1 MKIKYTLDKNNY
13 EVLIKKDISSHIIKD
28 LEKIGSDKK
37 ILIIY
42 DEKIDGN
49 FLKKIFQTIK
59 INGGF
64 VLKVKI
70 EGDKTKKNEKT
81 LFNIIDILINNNF
94 SKKSLLISIGG
105 GVIGDVS
112 ALAASLYLRGM
123 LYFHIPSTMTAIV
136 DSCVGGKTAIN
147 YRSITNSLGNYY
159 HASRVYISLDLIKKL
174 PEREFLSGIPEIIK
188 CALISNNK
196 KILKIFNHKKTE
208 ILNKNENLMAKI
220 CYETLKTKIFFFI
233 DDVHEKNKRLFLN
246 FGHTFGHAIEMATD
260 SSKKDFFRHGEA
272 VGLGML
278 CEIYYTY
285 KKKNNLY
292 KDLEHLLSMYNLPT
306 NLSNFKKTNAQRLQ
320 NNIYTYIFLDKKKI
334 DQFPR
339 YISIK
344 KIGKPSI
351 KKIENDQ
358 LLNETILQII
368 K

>member
-159 HASRVYISLDLIKKL
+159 HASRVYILSLIH
-174 PEREFLSGIPEIIK
+174 I
-188 CALISNNK
+188 
-196 KILKIFNHKKTE
+196 
-208 ILNKNENLMAKI
+208 
-220 CYETLKTKIFFFI
+220 
-233 DDVHEKNKRLFLN
+233 
-246 FGHTFGHAIEMATD
+246 
-260 SSKKDFFRHGEA
+260 
-272 VGLGML
+272 
-278 CEIYYTY
+278 
-285 KKKNNLY
+285 
-292 KDLEHLLSMYNLPT
+292 
-306 NLSNFKKTNAQRLQ
+306 
-320 NNIYTYIFLDKKKI
+320 
-334 DQFPR
+334 
-339 YISIK
+339 
-344 KIGKPSI
+344 
-351 KKIENDQ
+351 
-358 LLNETILQII
+358 
-368 K
+368 

>member
-13 EVLIKKDISSHIIKD
+13 EILIKKDISSNIAKD
-28 LEKIGSDKK
+28 LEIICSDKK

-42 DEKIDGN
+42 DDKIDN
-49 FLKKIFQTIK
+49 KFLNNIFQNIK

-64 VLKVKI
+64 ILKVKI
-70 EGDKTKKNEKT
+70 AGDKITKNEKT
-81 LFNIIDILINNNF
+81 LFSIIDILIDNNF
-94 SKKSLLISIGG
+94 SKKSVLISIGG
-105 GVIGDVS
+105 GVVGDVG
-112 ALAASLYLRGM
+112 ALAASLYLRGII
-123 LYFHIPSTMTAIV
+123 YFHIPSTMTAIV
-136 DSCVGGKTAIN
+136 DSCIGGKTAIN
-147 YRSITNSLGNYY
+147 YRNIINSLGNYY

-174 PEREFLSGIPEIIK
+174 PHREFVSGIPEIIK
-188 CALISNNK
+188 CAIISNNRK
-196 KILKIFNHKKTE
+196 IFKILNHKKEE
-208 ILNKNENLMAKI
+208 ILNKNENLMARI
-220 CYETLKTKIFFFI
+220 CFETLKTKIFFFI

-292 KDLEHLLSMYNLPT
+292 KELEHLLKMYNLPT
-306 NLSNFKKTNAQRLQ
+306 NLSNFKKNNAQRLQ
-320 NNIYTYIFLDKKKI
+320 NNIYTFIFLDKKKI

-351 KKIENDQ
+351 KKIEDDQ